1 MSGTLGRRA
10 VVIGAGIGGLAAAG
24 ALAPYFEQ
32 VDVIERDVLTAL
44 AASRTGT
51 PQDRHSHGLLAGG
64 LKALDEIYPGFSREL
79 AHAGAVAVGMSQDVR
94 YERADVGVL
103 PMRDFGIS
111 ILCASRPLIE
121 AVLRDRAAAVE
132 NVVLHSE
139 CRAGAIVPSP
149 RGDAVH
155 GVQFETGSGV
165 ARTLDADLV
174 IDASGRAAPTLA
186 LLDALGRERPATSEV
201 GVDISY
207 ATAVL
212 DIPDDAPAWKLA
224 ITLPRPPTLALNA
237 VLLPMEGERWIV
249 TIVDYG
255 APGRLESWDAFL
267 DAACRLATPTVH
279 DAIRHAR
286 PPEGLRH
293 YGFPASLWRH
303 FERLPSLPRGVLPL
317 GDSICRFNPIYGQGM
332 SSAARQARLLRE
344 VIGRAVAG
352 PDPIAAVQAG
362 FMAEI
367 PSMLSAPWGMSTSA
381 DLAFPTTRGE
391 RPENFEQS
399 RQFEAALFRAVVA
412 DPVVHRAMVE
422 VSQLLAPRSLLQEPH
437 IKARIEAVAA
447 TAVA

>member
-1 MSGTLGRRA
+1 MSGKLGRRA

-32 VDVIERDVLTAL
+32 VDIVERDVLAGS

-64 LKALDEIYPGFSREL
+64 LKALDEIYPGFSQQL
-79 AHAGAVAVGMSQDVR
+79 TKAGAVAVGIAQDVR
-94 YERADVGVL
+94 YERGDVGAL
-103 PMRDFGIS
+103 PMRDLGIS
-111 ILCASRPLIE
+111 IRGATRPLIE
-121 AVLRDRAAAVE
+121 AVLRNCATAVS
-132 NVVLHSE
+132 NIAVHSG
-139 CRAGAIVPSP
+139 CRVSAIVPSP
-149 RGDAVH
+149 RGADVH
-155 GVQFETGSGV
+155 GVHIELRSGSSK
-165 ARTLDADLV
+165 TLEADLV
-174 IDASGRAAPTLA
+174 IDASGRGAPTLM
-186 LLDALGRERPATSEV
+186 LFDALSWARPKLSEV

-212 DIPDDAPAWKLA
+212 DIPDEAPTWKLA
-224 ITLPRPPTLALNA
+224 ITLPSPPTQPLNA
-237 VLLPMEGERWIV
+237 LLLPVEGDRWMV
-249 TIVDYG
+249 TIIDYG
-255 APGRLESWDAFL
+255 APGQLKTWEDLLAAARRLP
-267 DAACRLATPTVH
+267 TPSIYQ
-279 DAIRHAR
+279 AIRHAT
-286 PPEGLRH
+286 PPESLSH
-293 YGFPASLWRH
+293 YGFAASMWRH
-303 FERLPSLPRGVLPL
+303 FEQLPRLPRGVLPL

-344 VIGRAVAG
+344 MLERVAAE

-367 PSMLSAPWGMSTSA
+367 PGVVEAPWSMSTRT

-399 RQFEAALFRAVVA
+399 RQFDIALFRAVIA

-422 VSQLLAPRSLLQEPH
+422 VAQLLAPRSLLQEPH

-447 TAVA
+447 KAMA